1 MTDTSVVVSEPYG
14 SARLLIRD
22 LERQLMSRT
31 KLLALFAGAALTL
44 AGCGSTAA
52 SSTTTSSPAATAT
65 KAAIKICVY
74 THGDGGTFWT
84 VAQKGAEAAAKS
96 LGVTLDYQGSTNDA
110 AKQAATI
117 NAGIAAGCQGIAAS
131 APDPGAIKDAMLKAH
146 AAGIPTVTM
155 NSGSSVFKELG
166 AFTHI
171 GQDEV
176 VAGRAAGE
184 KFNAM
189 GLKHLLCPIQ
199 EAANVGLSDRC
210 KGAAETFKG
219 KVTNFNLDGGL
230 ADLNAASAKLKAAL
244 TADKT
249 IDGVFALNADIAAK
263 AALPAVES
271 LAGRTIKIG
280 TVDMSPEALQAIK
293 DGKIEF
299 AIDQQQY
306 AQGYLSVVFLYLA
319 ITNGNEVGGGLPV
332 YSGPGFVTKDN
343 VDSVMS
349 LVAAGT
355 R

>member
-1 MTDTSVVVSEPYG
+1 MGSKKFLAVVAG
-14 SARLLIRD
+14 L
-22 LERQLMSRT
+22 
-31 KLLALFAGAALTL
+31 AGATLTL
-44 AGCGSTAA
+44 AGCGNSAEPTASA
-52 SSTTTSSPAATAT
+52 SASETTPAV
-65 KAAIKICVY
+65 KICVY
-74 THGDGGTFWT
+74 THGDGGSFWT
-84 VAQKGAEAAAKS
+84 VAQKGAEAAAKK

-117 NAGIAAGCQGIAAS
+117 DAGIAAGCQGIAAS
-131 APDPGAIKDAMLKAH
+131 APDPGAIKSAMLKARD
-146 AAGIPTVTM
+146 AGIPTVTM

-199 EAANVGLSDRC
+199 EAANVGLTDRC
-210 KGAAETFKG
+210 KGASQTFKG

-230 ADLNAASAKLKAAL
+230 ADLTAASAKIKAAL
-244 TADKT
+244 QADSS
-249 IDGVFALNADIAAK
+249 IDGIFALNADIAAK
-263 AALPAVES
+263 AALPAVTELGKS
-271 LAGRTIKIG
+271 IKIG

-293 DGKIEF
+293 DGTIEF

-332 YSGPGFVTKDN
+332 YSGPGFVMKDN
-343 VDSVMS
+343 VDTVMS
-349 LVAAGT
+349 LVTAGT

>member
-1 MTDTSVVVSEPYG
+1 MG
-14 SARLLIRD
+14 RK
-22 LERQLMSRT
+22 
-31 KLLALFAGAALTL
+31 KLLAVVAGLAGATLTL
-44 AGCGSTAA
+44 AGCGSSDPTDSA
-52 SSTTTSSPAATAT
+52 SPSATAT
-65 KAAIKICVY
+65 EAAIKICVY
-74 THGDGGTFWT
+74 THGDGGSFWT
-84 VAQKGAEAAAKS
+84 VAQKGAEAAAAK

-117 NAGIAAGCQGIAAS
+117 DAGIAAGCQGIAAS
-131 APDPGAIKDAMLKAH
+131 APDPGAIKSAMLKAH
-146 AAGIPTVTM
+146 DAGIPTVTM

-230 ADLNAASAKLKAAL
+230 ADLTAASAKLKAAL
-244 TADKT
+244 QADSS
-249 IDGVFALNADIAAK
+249 IDGIFALNADIAAK
-263 AALPAVES
+263 AALPAVTE
-271 LAGRTIKIG
+271 LGKAIKIG

-293 DGKIEF
+293 DGTIEF

-306 AQGYLSVVFLYLA
+306 AQGYLSVMFLYLA
-319 ITNGNEVGGGLPV
+319 ITNGNQVGGGLPV
-332 YSGPGFVTKDN
+332 YSGPGFVMKDN
-343 VDSVMS
+343 VDTVMA
-349 LVAAGT
+349 LVTAGT